1 MRGSLFVILLAPIY
15 AIAGVI
21 GSCGP
26 GGGFCSFSA
35 TETAVGNLLTIDFNA
50 VAEHA
55 GGATLNEVVLLDL
68 SGLPPG
74 STMGELGIADLTF
87 FAGADGFT
95 QSMGAFGGPGIAF
108 PDIACAAT
116 SMNPNPDAPPVVNHC
131 YNGGPTFFH
140 LQSAIPINMQI
151 SAGSGS
157 GEVYFQAAFFA
168 LDPVGSQIR
177 PVGVS
182 LMPEPIPIWLC
193 GAGLLAVC
201 IYRKWNFR
209 PVG

>member
-1 MRGSLFVILLAPIY
+1 MY
-15 AIAGVI
+15 AMAGVI

-26 GGGFCSFSA
+26 PAGFCNFYA

-50 VAEHA
+50 IAEHS

-74 STMGELGIADLTF
+74 STIGILGIADLTF
-87 FAGADGFT
+87 FAGADGLT
-95 QSMGAFGGPGIAF
+95 QSMGSFGGLETASPV
-108 PDIACAAT
+108 IACAAM
-116 SMNPNPDAPPVVNHC
+116 SLNPNPDAPAVVNHC
-131 YNGGPTFFH
+131 YNGGATFFH

-151 SAGSGS
+151 GATAGS

-168 LDPVGSQIR
+168 LDPVGSEIR

-182 LMPEPIPIWLC
+182 LLPEPSPVWLC
-193 GAGLLAVC
+193 GAVLLAVC
-201 IYRKWNFR
+201 MYRKWSFR
-209 PVG
+209 AVG